1 MTTAA
6 NGGLLADRVAL
17 VTGSSRGIGRAI
29 AIALARAGA
38 SVCLSGRSADALER
52 VADEVRADGGTVAAV
67 LVHDLYRA
75 DGVDGLL
82 AELSG
87 RVGPIDILVN
97 NAGVGSRENL
107 RPVVDFDIAFW
118 DATMSLNLR
127 VPFLLSRASVP
138 SMIARGF
145 GRVINVASINA
156 RVPSVSSAAYV
167 ASKHGLIGFTRVLAL
182 EVAGTG
188 VTANAVCPGV
198 VDVGDDRRL
207 VFDAQRA
214 GVPVDVFEQ
223 RLTPMGG
230 RLKPE
235 DIAPTV
241 VFLAGEGAATIT
253 GQAINID
260 KGAVMS

>member
-17 VTGSSRGIGRAI
+17 VTGSSRGITGASRGRAI

-156 RVPSVSSAAYV
+156 RVPSSAARPTWRASTASSASL
-167 ASKHGLIGFTRVLAL
+167 ASSPSRWPAPASRRTRSAP
-182 EVAGTG
+182 AS
-188 VTANAVCPGV
+188 
-198 VDVGDDRRL
+198 VDVDDDRRL
-207 VFDAQRA
+207 ASTLSAPACRSTSSSSGSRRWA
-214 GVPVDVFEQ
+214 G
-223 RLTPMGG
+223 
-230 RLKPE
+230 
-235 DIAPTV
+235 A
-241 VFLAGEGAATIT
+241 
-253 GQAINID
+253 
-260 KGAVMS
+260 